1 MTHTVLVIFRI
12 EKRRKTYNK
21 NLNLITTHLSQI
33 VILKNVH
40 TDKNLARRHQSMIRD
55 QGKSAFFSQ
64 NVSFSNMPKGLLL
77 HR

>member
-33 VILKNVH
+33 VILKMY
-40 TDKNLARRHQSMIRD
+40 TRIRIWL
-55 QGKSAFFSQ
+55 GAIR
-64 NVSFSNMPKGLLL
+64 V
-77 HR
+77 